1 MPPVDARS
9 QCVSGDLRVDGAGQS
24 TVVIGSAVSIFPD
37 LPFTCDGR
45 ITSWRAVGREVVTSN
60 TAQTEFQVWR
70 QTSSLPQTF
79 TLIAS
84 VPVVIEGSL
93 LPGSPGNPR
102 RFLAADL
109 TAAVYVQRGDVPGVF
124 TPSGAQHSLVV
135 DRIVSGGSVQW
146 ISEVS
151 LSRGFCTLET
161 CSSRVITTPNVV
173 PKFEIN
179 IGKHCVGSI
188 DTMLQGLH

>member
-1 MPPVDARS
+1 M
-9 QCVSGDLRVDGAGQS
+9 
-24 TVVIGSAVSIFPD
+24 IGSAVSIFPD

-45 ITSWRAVGREVVTSN
+45 ITSWRAVGRELNTPN

-70 QTSSLPQTF
+70 PTASSPQTF

-84 VPVVIEGSL
+84 VPAVIESRV
-93 LPGSPGNPR
+93 PGSPTNPHV
-102 RFLAADL
+102 FLAADL

-124 TPSGAQHSLVV
+124 TPAGVQHSLAV
-135 DRIVSGGSVQW
+135 DLIGSGGSVQW

-151 LSRGFCTLET
+151 LSRGFCTFET
-161 CSSRVITTPNVV
+161 CSPRVKTTSNVA

-179 IGKHCVGSI
+179 IGTHCVTSI
-188 DTMLQGLH
+188 DMMVQGLH